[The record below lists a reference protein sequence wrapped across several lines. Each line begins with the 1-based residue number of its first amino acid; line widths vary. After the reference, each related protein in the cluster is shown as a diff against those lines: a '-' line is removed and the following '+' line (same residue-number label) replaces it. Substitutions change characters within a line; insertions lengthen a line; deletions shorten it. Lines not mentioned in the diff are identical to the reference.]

1 MRVGIIESRLFAS
14 GRSSVLP
21 RVGFVVS
28 SLDAALEK
36 WFVETFNETYRQT
49 FALLLRRARNRSDA
63 EEALAMAYEVAWRRV
78 EALQS
83 AASPAAWLYGVAIN
97 CLLNVRRG
105 NRRRSD
111 LDRQVLAQP
120 EIDPSND
127 PGVVVQFTDE
137 LERVEAI
144 LATMPERDREALR
157 LTAYE
162 GFTPSEVAEA
172 LGIRKRLVRSVL
184 YRARRQL
191 NARLES
197 SVEWRDED
205 LPSTLRQAVDGDSD
219 A

>member
-1 MRVGIIESRLFAS
+1 
-14 GRSSVLP
+14 
-21 RVGFVVS
+21 
-28 SLDAALEK
+28 
-36 WFVETFNETYRQT
+36 
-49 FALLLRRARNRSDA
+49 
-63 EEALAMAYEVAWRRV
+63 LAMAYEVAWRRV

>member
-137 LERVEAI
+137 LELSLI
-144 LATMPERDREALR
+144 H
-157 LTAYE
+157 
-162 GFTPSEVAEA
+162 
-172 LGIRKRLVRSVL
+172 I
-184 YRARRQL
+184 
-191 NARLES
+191 
-197 SVEWRDED
+197 
-205 LPSTLRQAVDGDSD
+205 
-219 A
+219 